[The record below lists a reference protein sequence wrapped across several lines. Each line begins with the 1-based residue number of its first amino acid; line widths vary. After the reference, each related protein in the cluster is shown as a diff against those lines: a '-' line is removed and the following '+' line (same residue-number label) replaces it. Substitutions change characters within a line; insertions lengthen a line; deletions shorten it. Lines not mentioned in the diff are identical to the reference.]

1 MWVRI
6 RVQMQARLE
15 ALVNNGASASPV
27 TNTPT
32 STGTGAERKSRNITV
47 NDQLEQLRYCP

>member
-1 MWVRI
+1 
-6 RVQMQARLE
+6 MQARLE